1 MRTFQVVCGAMGLL
15 FVVWAYFQ
23 LNDPDSAP
31 WVALYG
37 ASALLA
43 GAAALGRLPRAAP
56 LGLAAFAVFW
66 AVLVLF
72 SAFGHSLGAFFEEVE
87 GEPWRETFGLA
98 ITAAWNSYLTWRLG
112 RLKRQSDAAVTP

>member
-1 MRTFQVVCGAMGLL
+1 MALL
-15 FVVWAYFQ
+15 FGAWAYFQ
-23 LNDPDSAP
+23 LNDPDSEP

-56 LGLAAFAVFW
+56 LGLAAFGAMW
-66 AVLVLF
+66 AVLVLLG
-72 SAFGHSLGAFFEEVE
+72 AFGHAFGAFFEEVE

-98 ITAAWNSYLTWRLG
+98 ITAAWNGYLAWRLD
-112 RLKRQSDAAVTP
+112 RLGKRSDAAVPS